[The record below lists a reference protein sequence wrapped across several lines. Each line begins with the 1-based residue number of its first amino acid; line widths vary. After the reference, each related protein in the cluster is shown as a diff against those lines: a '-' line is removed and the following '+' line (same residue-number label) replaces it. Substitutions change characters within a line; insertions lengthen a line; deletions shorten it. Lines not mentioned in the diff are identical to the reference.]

1 MEQKKE
7 KPPRATPPISQET
20 VDALSKAQT
29 MEEFL
34 AIAQTHQ
41 VDWNALPDE
50 WLDAVAQGDVTD
62 LISRLKHK
70 PKANK
75 QQMKSR

>member
-1 MEQKKE
+1 MERKKE
-7 KPPRATPPISQET
+7 KPSRAVPPISQET
-20 VDALSKAQT
+20 VDALSRTRT

-34 AIAQTHQ
+34 AVAQTHR

-62 LISRLKHK
+62 LIFRLKHK
-70 PKANK
+70 PKGGQK
-75 QQMKSR
+75 

>member
-1 MEQKKE
+1 MEQE

-70 PKANK
+70 PKSGKKASFPK
-75 QQMKSR
+75 T